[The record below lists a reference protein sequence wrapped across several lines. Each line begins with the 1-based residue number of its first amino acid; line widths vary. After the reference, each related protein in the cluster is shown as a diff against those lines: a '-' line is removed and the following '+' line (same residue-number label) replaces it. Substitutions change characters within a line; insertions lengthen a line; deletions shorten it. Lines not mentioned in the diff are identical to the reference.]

1 MVPLKLAALGA
12 QWSVKKYAGED
23 SDGVETDRL
32 LGQSDCAKARRFIR
46 AAKMT
51 AAKGVACWCPNP
63 ACDEVIDLLSAM
75 PICKVC
81 ACEVCKSCYQKKHA
95 GPCAVAAD
103 SSSLKLCRDNFQKCP
118 RCKAV
123 VEKKMACDHMRCR
136 CGQTFAR
143 LRRARPRLSHGVQA
157 AARLRP
163 ERGAAPGERRAGA
176 RLGQRRRRL
185 LEPRVATSAM
195 LDRCVF
201 RRDRTPEMGTGAG
214 AISSSSSSSSPSSSS
229 SSSNHQ
235 SYLDTRRTP
244 SFA

>member
-1 MVPLKLAALGA
+1 MHPRALQGAARRRRARHGRRPRVHDEFLLGA
-12 QWSVKKYAGED
+12 AQARRARRPVERKTYAGED
-23 SDGVETDRL
+23 PEASKRIGSSVRDV
-32 LGQSDCAKARRFIR
+32 AKARSFIR

-123 VEKKMACDHMRCR
+123 VEKKMACDHASCR
-136 CGQTFAR
+136 CGPDVRWLVAR
-143 LRRARPRLSHGVQA
+143 AATAVPWSASGRASSTREAQRPVNDEPEPDSDSDDGDYRRRAADAYAV
-157 AARLRP
+157 
-163 ERGAAPGERRAGA
+163 AAP
-176 RLGQRRRRL
+176 QRRPLQVYVEERQD
-185 LEPRVATSAM
+185 A
-195 LDRCVF
+195 
-201 RRDRTPEMGTGAG
+201 
-214 AISSSSSSSSPSSSS
+214 
-229 SSSNHQ
+229 
-235 SYLDTRRTP
+235 
-244 SFA
+244 